1 MKELM
6 RRLDRVEAQIG
17 PAEETETSRSLR
29 RRLEAG
35 RRRVAEWR
43 AREGLPPL
51 AEGTGDVPN
60 PRRTIVEILN
70 RGRQRNALTRQA
82 LAEVHGEVGEEGHE
96 RDLRRPRP
104 AGFFAATRQESHKC
118 RE

>member
-43 AREGLPPL
+43 AQEGLPHP
-51 AEGTGDVPN
+51 AEGTGVPN
-60 PRRTIVEILN
+60 RRRTIVEILN

-82 LAEVHGEVGEEGHE
+82 LAEVHGVTGKEG
-96 RDLRRPRP
+96 
-104 AGFFAATRQESHKC
+104 S
-118 RE
+118 